1 MALGELSKCLGA
13 SDDVKARTEKI
24 LIERDI
30 DCNEFSEDVNAC
42 LPATPFVIPAEEVSR
57 R

>member
-1 MALGELSKCLGA
+1 MGA
-13 SDDVKARTEKI
+13 SDDVKARSEKI

-30 DCNEFSEDVNAC
+30 DCDEFSEDVNDC